1 MIMSGQLNESMK
13 NSLSKFLEIAYEP
26 LKERKINW
34 AIMGSLASVLQG
46 CKLLPND
53 IDILVEKQ
61 EAVHFISSLFT
72 EYFIEEK
79 RKSPFDDSE
88 IWLSSNEQPVFK
100 GLDQWNF
107 KWTYAKWKINKVFI
121 EVTLKLPPENHPTKI
136 HSIWESGPNVWSYI
150 KKMPF
155 NGFQIPVIPLEIQLD
170 TNIDRDF
177 DDRIKQILGI
187 FEKQGY
193 DEKLLDEVLS
203 EKHKEKLKKFK
214 Q

>member
-1 MIMSGQLNESMK
+1 MSGQLTESLY
-13 NSLSKFLEIAYEP
+13 NSFARFLEIAYEP
-26 LKERKINW
+26 LKERNLCW

-46 CKLLPND
+46 CNLLPND

-61 EAVHFISSLFT
+61 EAVYFISSLFT
-72 EYFIEEK
+72 EFFKEEK
-79 RKSPFDDSE
+79 SKSPFDDSE
-88 IWLSSNEQPVFK
+88 TWLSSKEQPVFK
-100 GLDQWNF
+100 GFDQWHF
-107 KWTYAKWKINKVFI
+107 QWTYAKWKINNMFI

-150 KKMPF
+150 KKIPF

-170 TNIDRDF
+170 TNIERGL
-177 DDRIKQILGI
+177 DDRIKQILVI

-203 EKHKEKLKKFK
+203 EKHKEKLKKFR